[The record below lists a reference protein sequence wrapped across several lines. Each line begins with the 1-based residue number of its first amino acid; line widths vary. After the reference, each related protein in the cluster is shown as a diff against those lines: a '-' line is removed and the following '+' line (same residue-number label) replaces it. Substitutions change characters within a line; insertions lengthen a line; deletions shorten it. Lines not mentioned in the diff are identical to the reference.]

1 MSELALGWCTYN
13 ADHMANY
20 AVNVSV
26 PKTLVK
32 HLVRW
37 YSEHVAD
44 PATRP
49 VLEGIL
55 STTISPELLPP
66 SEQGEILQSTEQVI
80 GPYVLHDFF
89 LYHHLRWGAGPKKVL
104 ALAIATF
111 AGEFTEPE
119 IRKWLRVF
127 LSRFYTQQFK
137 RSCLPPG
144 PKVGS
149 VSLSPRGDLRMPDE
163 VDPTSML
170 REIDG

>member
-13 ADHMANY
+13 ADHMGNY

-32 HLVRW
+32 HLVKW
-37 YSEHVAD
+37 YADHVAA
-44 PATRP
+44 PATKP

-55 STTISPELLPP
+55 ATTISPELLPP
-66 SEQGEILQSTEQVI
+66 SPKGEIVQSTEQVL

-89 LYHHLRWGAGPKKVL
+89 LYHHLRWGAGPRKIL
-104 ALAIATF
+104 ALATAAF
-111 AGEFTEPE
+111 AGEYSEPE

-127 LSRFYTQQFK
+127 ISRFYTQQFK
-137 RSCLPPG
+137 RTCLPPG

-163 VDPTSML
+163 VDPTPLLKELDS
-170 REIDG
+170 